1 MGHKDLQQNG
11 IELFKQKGDS
21 VTDFCVKGDMLALT
35 LQAKGIREIK
45 ITCSLMFRTRV
56 QTLDLGDEE
65 LLTWSDCLHR
75 FDDYLLHSVEPSQP
89 AIRQAILS
97 HQGKQTM

>member
-1 MGHKDLQQNG
+1 MA
-11 IELFKQKGDS
+11 
-21 VTDFCVKGDMLALT
+21 DFCVKGDMLALT
-35 LQAKGIREIK
+35 LQAKGVREIK

-75 FDDYLLHSVEPSQP
+75 FD
-89 AIRQAILS
+89 
-97 HQGKQTM
+97 